1 MNNSQNP
8 TILVLGASG
17 TIGKQ
22 VVKELGDKSVNV
34 RITSRKQEEVER
46 LRSEG
51 RDCRFLDLDDPATFA
66 LALTGVDRG
75 FLLTGYTVG
84 MLTQSKTLVDAAKKA
99 GVRHIVHVGVFAE
112 WDTTDAHFAW
122 HQLIEKYIEASG
134 IAWTHLHPNM
144 FMEALTGA
152 YLPKNLTYTTYWKDR
167 RVGYIAASDIAAVAA
182 QVLADG
188 PERHS
193 AKDYWLSVES
203 YNGKEIAQLMSK
215 VTGLEIKCEE
225 KGLEEF
231 KELIEDWIAGGADR
245 WYASA
250 NIEFVKQMLDGRM
263 SYMSMVQN
271 DIPYILGRPAKTVEE
286 FLTEYKELLIGS
298 ATENI

>member
-1 MNNSQNP
+1 MENKQNP

-22 VVKELGDKSVNV
+22 VVTELEGKSVNV
-34 RITSRKQEEVER
+34 RITSRKQEEVDR

-51 RDCRFLDLDDPATFA
+51 KDCRFLDLDDPTTFA
-66 LALTGVDRG
+66 LALAGVDRV

-122 HQLIEKYIEASG
+122 HQMIEKYIEASG
-134 IAWTHLHPNM
+134 IAWTRLHPNM

-182 QVLADG
+182 QVLVDG
-188 PERHS
+188 PDRH
-193 AKDYWLSVES
+193 AGKDYWLSVES
-203 YNGKEIAQLMSK
+203 HNGKEIAQLMSK
-215 VTGLEIKCEE
+215 VTGLEIKCDE

-231 KELIEDWIAGGADR
+231 KQLIEDWISNGADK

-286 FLTEYKELLIGS
+286 FLTENKELMISS
-298 ATENI
+298 ATENS

>member
-1 MNNSQNP
+1 MENKQNP

-22 VVKELGDKSVNV
+22 LVKDLKDKAVNV
-34 RITSRKQEEVER
+34 RITSRKQADVEQ
-46 LRSEG
+46 LCNEG
-51 RDCRFLDLDDPATFA
+51 KDCRFLDLDDPTTFA
-66 LALTGVDRG
+66 LALAGVDRV

-122 HQLIEKYIEASG
+122 HQMIEKYIEASG

-182 QVLADG
+182 QVLVDG
-188 PERHS
+188 PDRH
-193 AKDYWLSVES
+193 AGKDYWLSVES
-203 YNGKEIAQLMSK
+203 HNGKEIAHLMSK
-215 VTGLEIKCEE
+215 VTGLEIKCDE

-231 KELIEDWIAGGADR
+231 KQLIEDWISNGADK

-286 FLTEYKELLIGS
+286 FLTENKELLISS
-298 ATENI
+298 ATENS

>member
-1 MNNSQNP
+1 MENNQNS

-22 VVKELGDKSVNV
+22 VVKDLESKSVNI
-34 RITSRKQEEVER
+34 RITSRKQHEVAQ
-46 LRSEG
+46 LCSEG
-51 RDCRFLDLDDPATFA
+51 KDCVFLDLDDPRTFA
-66 LALTGVDRG
+66 LALAGVDRV

-99 GVRHIVHVGVFAE
+99 GVSHIVHVGVFAE

-122 HQLIEKYIEASG
+122 HQMIEKYIEASG
-134 IAWTHLHPNM
+134 MAWTHLHPNM

-152 YLPKNLTYTTYWKDR
+152 YLPKNLTFTTYWKDR

-182 QVLADG
+182 KVLVDG
-188 PERHS
+188 PNRHAS
-193 AKDYWLSVES
+193 KDYWLSVES
-203 YNGKEIAQLMSK
+203 HNGKELAQLMSE

-231 KELIEDWIAGGADR
+231 KELIEAWIANGADS
-245 WYASA
+245 WYARA
-250 NIEFVKQMLDGRM
+250 NIEFIKQMLDGRM

-271 DIPYILGRPAKTVEE
+271 DIPYILGRPAKTVR
-286 FLTEYKELLIGS
+286 EYLAENKEVLVAS
-298 ATENI
+298 ANQKD